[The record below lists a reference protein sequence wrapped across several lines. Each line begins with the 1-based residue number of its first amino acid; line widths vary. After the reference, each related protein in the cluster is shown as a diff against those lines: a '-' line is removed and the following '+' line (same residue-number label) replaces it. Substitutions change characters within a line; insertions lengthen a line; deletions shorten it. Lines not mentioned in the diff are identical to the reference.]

1 MIKLNIQMFAQAGTL
16 VNTLGGYASN
26 DTGVVTAFGTDTLA
40 PQLKTFYDTVLLDNV
55 KTKDIFTQVSKKQ
68 RLPAQ
73 NGLTVEWRKW
83 NDLADAGVLVEGI
96 IPAGQTMGQTVITVA
111 VVQYGLYVSLSD
123 RFMLHAVDDGVLGAT
138 ERVGNS
144 CVRTMQKIV
153 RTALLAGTNTK
164 FASTLTVNGG
174 AISAAPVSRVLLTAG
189 GTTQNYLKTNDV
201 ALMQTLLIT
210 GNAETFDDGN
220 FACIAH
226 PHVLH
231 DLMQSTGWIEAHK
244 YTDSEK
250 MYKGEVG
257 LYAGI
262 RFISS
267 DLAPVLQ
274 GANLGTTRNLTVASY
289 DAGANE
295 VTLVETLSPTQAT
308 ALEGRDV
315 IIEGT
320 KVTILSATA
329 ATPGKFVLTTASAAV
344 IEAVGNPASPNVVYP
359 GEGAGGGVACYP
371 TFFFGKDA
379 FAAVEPEG
387 ANLRTIIKTPAQIG
401 GALEQFGTVGAKFE
415 SAATILYPTQLIT
428 LECTSSFSSAAVAN

>member
-1 MIKLNIQMFAQAGTL
+1 MIKLNLQIFATAGDL

-26 DTGVVTAFGTDTLA
+26 ATGVVTAFNESGDTLS

-55 KTKDIFTQVSKKQ
+55 KTKDVFTQVAMKQ

-96 IPAGQTMGQTVITVA
+96 IPAGQTMGQTKITVS
-111 VVQYGLYVSLSD
+111 VVQYGLYVALSD
-123 RFMLHAVDDGVLGAT
+123 RFMLHAIDDGVLGAT

-144 CVRTMQKIV
+144 CVRTLQKIV

-164 FASTLTVNGG
+164 FASTLTVSGG
-174 AISAAPVSRVLLTAG
+174 AISAAPTAREALTAG
-189 GTTQNYLKTNDV
+189 ATTQNYLKTNDV

-231 DLMQSTGWIEAHK
+231 DLMQSTGWQEAHK

-250 MYKGEVG
+250 IYKGEVG

-267 DLAPVLQ
+267 DLAPILQ
-274 GANLGTTRNLTVASY
+274 GANLTAAARTLKVNAAGVSNAKAITVKEAISTAEAAALAGRPLIISGVLLEI
-289 DAGANE
+289 DTATAGAAGAAIVTMTEN
-295 VTLVETLSPTQAT
+295 VTL
-308 ALEGRDV
+308 LEDV
-315 IIEGT
+315 
-320 KVTILSATA
+320 
-329 ATPGKFVLTTASAAV
+329 VL
-344 IEAVGNPASPNVVYP
+344 YP
-359 GEGAGGGVACYP
+359 GEGAAAGVAVYP

-387 ANLRTIIKTPAQIG
+387 ANLRTIVKTPAQIG

-415 SAATILYPTQLIT
+415 SAAVILYPTQLIT

>member
-1 MIKLNIQMFAQAGTL
+1 MIKLNIQMFATAGDL

-26 DTGVVTAFGTDTLA
+26 ATGEVTAFNPSGDTLA

-83 NDLADAGVLVEGI
+83 NDLPDAGVLVEGI
-96 IPAGQTMGQTVITVA
+96 IPAGQTMGQTIIAVA

-164 FASTLTVNGG
+164 FASTVTVADGT
-174 AISAAPVSRVLLTAG
+174 ISVAPVSRVLLTAG

-267 DLAPVLQ
+267 DLAPILQ
-274 GANLGTTRNLTVASY
+274 GAALSAASRALQVNGTVTSDTFVVKGVLTVAEAPSLQGRPVIINAVKY
-289 DAGANE
+289 TVLEAHGHADA
-295 VTLVETLSPTQAT
+295 AT
-308 ALEGRDV
+308 AT
-315 IIEGT
+315 I
-320 KVTILSATA
+320 KVSASAT
-329 ATPGKFVLTTASAAV
+329 FSA
-344 IEAVGNPASPNVVYP
+344 NDYVYP
-359 GEGAGGGVACYP
+359 GEGAAAGVACYP

-415 SAATILYPTQLIT
+415 SAATILYPTQLVT
-428 LECTSSFSSAAVAN
+428 LECTSSFSSSAVAN

>member
-16 VNTLGGYASN
+16 VNTLGGYANN
-26 DTGVVTAFGTDTLA
+26 DNGAVTPFGADTLA

-55 KTKDIFTQVSKKQ
+55 KTKDIFTQVAKKQ

-144 CVRTMQKIV
+144 CVRTLQKVV

-174 AISAAPVSRVLLTAG
+174 AISAAPVSRELLLAG
-189 GTTQNYLKTNDV
+189 STTQNYLKTNDV

-220 FACIAH
+220 FAAIAH

-267 DLAPVLQ
+267 DLAPILQ
-274 GANLGTTRNLTVASY
+274 GANLTAAARTLKVNAAGVSNAKEITVKEAISV
-289 DAGANE
+289 AE
-295 VTLVETLSPTQAT
+295 AT
-308 ALEGRDV
+308 ALAGRPL
-315 IIEGT
+315 IIAGVLYEIDTAAAGSAGAA
-320 KVTILSATA
+320 KVTLTENVTA
-329 ATPGKFVLTTASAAV
+329 LEDVVL
-344 IEAVGNPASPNVVYP
+344 YP

>member
-1 MIKLNIQMFAQAGTL
+1 MIKLNLQIFAQAGSL

-55 KTKDIFTQVSKKQ
+55 KTKDVFTQVAKKQ

-96 IPAGQTMGQTVITVA
+96 IPAGQVMGQTTITVS

-123 RFMLHAVDDGVLGAT
+123 RFMLHAPDDGVLGAT

-144 CVRTMQKIV
+144 CVRTLQKVV

-164 FASTLTVNGG
+164 FASTLTVSGG
-174 AISAAPVSRVLLTAG
+174 AISAAPVSRETLLAG
-189 GTTQNYLKTNDV
+189 STTQNYLKCSDV

-210 GNAETFDDGN
+210 GNAETFDDGQY
-220 FACIAH
+220 ACIAH

-231 DLMQSTGWIEAHK
+231 DLMQSEGWVEAHK

-250 MYKGEVG
+250 IYKGEVG

-267 DLAPVLQ
+267 DLAPILQ
-274 GANLGTTRNLTVASY
+274 GANLTVAARNLTVNSAGVSNAKVITVEEAITEAEAAALAGRKLIIGGVVYTVASSA
-289 DAGANE
+289 AGAAGA
-295 VTLVETLSPTQAT
+295 AT
-308 ALEGRDV
+308 ITTTANL
-315 IIEGT
+315 
-320 KVTILSATA
+320 TA
-329 ATPGKFVLTTASAAV
+329 AHDV
-344 IEAVGNPASPNVVYP
+344 VVYP

-379 FAAVEPEG
+379 YAAVEPEG

-428 LECTSSFSSAAVAN
+428 LECTSSFSAAAVAN

>member
-16 VNTLGGYASN
+16 VNTLGGYANN
-26 DTGVVTAFGTDTLA
+26 DNGVVTAFGADTLA

-96 IPAGQTMGQTVITVA
+96 IPAGQTMGQTTITVS

-144 CVRTMQKIV
+144 CVRTLQKVV

-174 AISAAPVSRVLLTAG
+174 AISAAPVSRELLLAG
-189 GTTQNYLKTNDV
+189 STTQNYLKTNDV

-267 DLAPVLQ
+267 DLAPILQ
-274 GANLGTTRNLTVASY
+274 GANLTAAARTLKVNAAGVSNAKEITVKEAISV
-289 DAGANE
+289 AE
-295 VTLVETLSPTQAT
+295 AT
-308 ALEGRDV
+308 ALQGRPL
-315 IIEGT
+315 IISGVLREIDTATAGSAGAA
-320 KVTILSATA
+320 KVTLTENV
-329 ATPGKFVLTTASAAV
+329 TLLEDVVL
-344 IEAVGNPASPNVVYP
+344 YP

>member
-96 IPAGQTMGQTVITVA
+96 IPAGQTMGQTVITVS

-144 CVRTMQKIV
+144 CVRTLQKVV

-164 FASTLTVNGG
+164 FASTLTVSGG
-174 AISAAPVSRVLLTAG
+174 AVSAAPASRETLLAG
-189 GTTQNYLKTNDV
+189 GTTQNYLKCSDV

-231 DLMQSTGWIEAHK
+231 DLMQSTGWQEAHK

-250 MYKGEVG
+250 IYKGEVG

-267 DLAPVLQ
+267 DLAPILQ
-274 GANLGTTRNLTVASY
+274 GAALTAGSRTVTVKTTLSAPGKVIAVDELITDADAAAMAGRKIILNGHLYTLAAGT
-289 DAGANE
+289 AGA
-295 VTLVETLSPTQAT
+295 AG
-308 ALEGRDV
+308 AA
-315 IIEGT
+315 IIN
-320 KVTILSATA
+320 
-329 ATPGKFVLTTASAAV
+329 TTADVAIADGTD
-344 IEAVGNPASPNVVYP
+344 GNVAYP

-415 SAATILYPTQLIT
+415 SAAAILYPTQLIT